1 MAIND
6 LTADLLTR
14 IRNAVRNRDK
24 TVHAV
29 SNKLNRGVVAVL
41 QEEGYIEGFEL
52 VSEEIGLAE
61 AIEGVDLVVTGE
73 GCLDDQSFAGKA
85 VGGVVE
91 LAEESGTPVLIVAGQ
106 IADVPDDLAERGV
119 STVAISDVCGI
130 DRAFEDP
137 AGCIAEVVRAHLA

>member
-41 QEEGYIEGFEL
+41 EEEGYIEGFEL
-52 VSEEIGLAE
+52 VEDGRQGLIRVKLKYGPRGEQVINRIDRESKCGRRVYRGVNDLPRPLQGLGICIVSTSSGVMSDRRCRAE
-61 AIEGVDLVVTGE
+61 
-73 GCLDDQSFAGKA
+73 K
-85 VGGVVE
+85 VGGE
-91 LAEESGTPVLIVAGQ
+91 IVA
-106 IADVPDDLAERGV
+106 
-119 STVAISDVCGI
+119 TVI
-130 DRAFEDP
+130 
-137 AGCIAEVVRAHLA
+137 

>member
-41 QEEGYIEGFEL
+41 EEEGYIEGFEL
-52 VSEEIGLAE
+52 V
-61 AIEGVDLVVTGE
+61 
-73 GCLDDQSFAGKA
+73 
-85 VGGVVE
+85 
-91 LAEESGTPVLIVAGQ
+91 
-106 IADVPDDLAERGV
+106 
-119 STVAISDVCGI
+119 
-130 DRAFEDP
+130 
-137 AGCIAEVVRAHLA
+137 